1 MVAGATATV
10 TLAEAYD
17 VCLRR
22 ARSHYENFPV
32 ASSLLPAA
40 MRPHIAA
47 IYAFARTADDFAD
60 EGTVPGAERI
70 RRIDDWEAR
79 LDAPGDH
86 PVFIA
91 LDHTITEC
99 RLDRQLFRDLL
110 AAFRQDVTKTHYAT
124 WHELLDYCRLSANPV
139 GRLVL
144 GVARATNPGLVD
156 DGRWTAALAHSDS
169 VCTALQLVNFWQDVA
184 VDAAKGR
191 DYLPKSLVVDFGDD
205 ARAEAGR
212 RTRAL
217 FRDGKGVAD
226 MVTGRLR
233 YELRA
238 TWLGGMRILE
248 WLERHNFDTRRRP
261 TLGPADFAAIG
272 WKMLAWRPVDRN
284 ESE

>member
-1 MVAGATATV
+1 V
-10 TLAEAYD
+10 TLAEAYA
-17 VCLRR
+17 VCLRL

-32 ASSLLPAA
+32 ASSLLPAP

-60 EGTVPGAERI
+60 EGRLAGSERI
-70 RRIDDWEAR
+70 RRIDDWESK
-79 LDAPGDH
+79 LDAPDNH
-86 PVFIA
+86 PVFVA
-91 LDHTITEC
+91 LNHTIAEC

-110 AAFRQDVTKTHYAT
+110 SAFRQDVTTTRYAT
-124 WHELLDYCRLSANPV
+124 WHDLLDYCRRSANPI

-144 GVARATNPGLVD
+144 NVAKATNDRPTERR
-156 DGRWTAALAHSDS
+156 RWTDEQWSDVLAQSDS

-184 VDAAKGR
+184 IDKAKGR
-191 DYLPKSLVVDFGDD
+191 DYLPKDLVTDFGDR

-217 FRDGKGVAD
+217 FRDGQGVAD
-226 MVTGRLR
+226 DVTGRLR

-248 WLERHNFDTRRRP
+248 WLERHQFDTTRRP
-261 TLGPADFAAIG
+261 VLGPADFAAIG
-272 WKMLAWRPVDRN
+272 WKMLAWRTPDR
-284 ESE
+284 